1 MALGCTTYKTP
12 NAIYTIKEDLTG
24 AEGRGVI
31 LWDNTG
37 SGSVQGGV
45 RLAADAAAVPY
56 GIVSVGGPS
65 ADDTY
70 PGLIGGSSVE
80 FVDQLGCVVQV
91 AISPNAAVAAGEMLL
106 IDTAEGNGTFTGWNS
121 QALNAGDWVWGYAL
135 TDAQAGEQCVMR
147 FQPIPIQYIAPPA
160 P

>member
-1 MALGCTTYKTP
+1 MALGYTTYKTP
-12 NAIYTIKEDLTG
+12 NAIFTIHEDLTG
-24 AEGRGVI
+24 SEGCGVV

-45 RLAADAAAVPY
+45 RLAQNAITPPY

-65 ADDTY
+65 ADGTY

-91 AISPNAAVAAGEMLL
+91 AISPNAAVAAGEFVL
-106 IDTAEGNGTFTGWNS
+106 IDSAEANGTFTGSNS
-121 QALNAGDWVWGYAL
+121 QAPGSGDWVWGYAL
-135 TDAQAGEQCVMR
+135 TNAAPGEQCLMR
-147 FQPIPIQYIAPPA
+147 FQPVPVQYIPTPP
-160 P
+160 

>member
-1 MALGCTTYKTP
+1 MALGYTTYKTP
-12 NAIYTIKEDLTG
+12 NAIYTIREDLTG
-24 AEGRGVI
+24 SEGCGVV

-45 RLAADAAAVPY
+45 RLAEDAVTPPY

-65 ADDTY
+65 ADGTY

-91 AISPNAAVAAGEMLL
+91 AISVSSNVTAGEFLL
-106 IDTAEGNGTFTGWNS
+106 IDSAEQNGTFTGSNS
-121 QALNAGDWVWGYAL
+121 YNPQLGDWLWGYAL
-135 TDAQAGEQCVMR
+135 TDAAAGEQCLMR
-147 FQPIPIQYIAPPA
+147 FQPQYYFSTYPGP
-160 P
+160 